1 MKITEFNK
9 QFPTDDKCLDHLFNS
24 RFGHMKECPSC
35 KNSFKYYRVKNR
47 KSYEC
52 NNCGNQ
58 IYPMA
63 GTIFESSTTS
73 LKDWYYVIYL
83 FSVSKN
89 GVSGK
94 EIQRQLG
101 VTYKCAWRIGHQ
113 VRKLMSGDT
122 KLEGLV
128 EVDESL
134 YGGKSHGKRGWGA
147 HGKVCLFGM
156 IERNGNVCVKAV
168 PNRKQE
174 TIIPII
180 ENHVTK
186 DSTINS
192 DKYSAYKALPKSG
205 YTHMVK
211 NGKDIHINSMEG
223 YWGNFKKAV
232 LGTHTWVSPQHLQT
246 YLNEFQFRHNNR
258 KSSAPM
264 FSLMLGKINEA

>member
-24 RFGHMKECPSC
+24 RFGHMKKCDSC

-113 VRKLMSGDT
+113 VRKLMSGDA
-122 KLEGLV
+122 KLEGLI

-134 YGGKSHGKRGWGA
+134 YG
-147 HGKVCLFGM
+147 
-156 IERNGNVCVKAV
+156 
-168 PNRKQE
+168 
-174 TIIPII
+174 
-180 ENHVTK
+180 
-186 DSTINS
+186 D
-192 DKYSAYKALPKSG
+192 
-205 YTHMVK
+205 
-211 NGKDIHINSMEG
+211 
-223 YWGNFKKAV
+223 
-232 LGTHTWVSPQHLQT
+232 
-246 YLNEFQFRHNNR
+246 R
-258 KSSAPM
+258 KSVV
-264 FSLMLGKINEA
+264 